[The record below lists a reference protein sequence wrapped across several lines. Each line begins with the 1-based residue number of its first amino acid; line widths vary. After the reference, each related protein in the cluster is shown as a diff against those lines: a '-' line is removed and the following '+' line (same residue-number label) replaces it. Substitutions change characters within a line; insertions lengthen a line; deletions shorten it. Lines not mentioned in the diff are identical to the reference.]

1 MARYDYGYKMN
12 MAAKLISFILPA
24 LFITS
29 FSQAQVS
36 VDSAGAIPTGYKSLN
51 GIWYLQPVLES
62 DTSSGQIPEINF
74 DVKTGRFAGN
84 TGCNRMSGSF
94 LATDTSLHF
103 GNNMITTRMA
113 CIGYNESAFI
123 KNLLRIDSYKI
134 ENGVL
139 ILTVNNEEVSRWA
152 RKKPVPKKTG
162 KA

>member
-1 MARYDYGYKMN
+1 
-12 MAAKLISFILPA
+12 MAAKLISFILLA
-24 LFITS
+24 LFITGVS
-29 FSQAQVS
+29 PAQVS

-51 GIWYLQPVLES
+51 GLWYLQPVLES
-62 DTSSGQIPEINF
+62 DTSSGHIPEISF
-74 DVKTGRFAGN
+74 DIKSGRFAGN

-103 GNNMITTRMA
+103 GDNMITTRMA
-113 CIGYNESAFI
+113 CIGYNEPAFI
-123 KNLLRIDSYKI
+123 KNLLRINSYKL
-134 ENGVL
+134 ENGIL